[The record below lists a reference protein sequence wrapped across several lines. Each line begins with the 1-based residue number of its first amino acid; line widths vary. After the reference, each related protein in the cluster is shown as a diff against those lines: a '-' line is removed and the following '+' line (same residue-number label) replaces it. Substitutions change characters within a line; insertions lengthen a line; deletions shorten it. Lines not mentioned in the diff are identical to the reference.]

1 MVQCKYYKIW
11 QGMDLN
17 PSGMTGM
24 IMPHLC
30 YEDIVNFGKEFSWSH
45 HNYEQRSY
53 CVSIV
58 GVL

>member
-1 MVQCKYYKIW
+1 
-11 QGMDLN
+11 MDLN